1 MDCNICVMTGDREFT
16 GVKARGLWDTG
27 TSVTVITPAIA
38 AKLHMEP
45 LGGYSMNGLGGVQQS
60 WLTVGFLR
68 FPNGAVWGPI
78 HMAVHDLP
86 NTDVL
91 IGMDVI
97 SCGTFT
103 IRRKPDGG
111 TLFTFD
117 MNV

>member
-1 MDCNICVMTGDREFT
+1 MDCNICVLTGDNMFT

-38 AKLHMEP
+38 AKLNLKP
-45 LGGYSMNGLGGVQQS
+45 LGGYTMNGLGGVQQS

-68 FPNGAVWGPI
+68 FPNGKVWGPI

-86 NTDVL
+86 STDVL

-97 SCGTFT
+97 STGRLT
-103 IRRKPDGG
+103 IERKADGG
-111 TLFTFD
+111 TRFTFD
-117 MNV
+117 LGI